1 MNFGNGALENESGRN
16 RNTAMTWN
24 PAHIRMLGFAACA
37 GVLFGCT
44 SAMPPLPQPTNP
56 QVTISGTSPDR
67 VKKALVTEMSK
78 RKFHLAKESGQT
90 ISFEQPASKA
100 ALESLSSRAVRGGN
114 PVERVTF
121 TIASEKDDVQVT
133 ADVVILRKL
142 AAMEGETEINQGSE
156 GQTVQAILDQ
166 LASQVGSPKATR
178 KEK

>member
-1 MNFGNGALENESGRN
+1 MIWKPAL
-16 RNTAMTWN
+16 
-24 PAHIRMLGFAACA
+24 IRMLGFAACA

-44 SAMPPLPQPTNP
+44 SAPPPLPQPTSP

-67 VKKALVTEMSK
+67 VKKALVAEMSK
-78 RKFHLAKESGQT
+78 HKFHVAKDGGQT

-100 ALESLSSRAVRGGN
+100 ALESLSSHAVRGGN

-121 TIASEKDDVQVT
+121 TIASAKDDIQVS

-156 GQTVQAILDQ
+156 GHNVQTILDQ
-166 LASQVGSPKATR
+166 IASQVGSPKPAK
-178 KEK
+178 KEN

>member
-1 MNFGNGALENESGRN
+1 
-16 RNTAMTWN
+16 MTWK
-24 PAHIRMLGFAACA
+24 PALIRMLGFAACA

-44 SAMPPLPQPTNP
+44 SAPPPLPQPTSP

-67 VKKALVTEMSK
+67 VKKALVAEMSK
-78 RKFHLAKESGQT
+78 HKFHVAKDGGQT

-100 ALESLSSRAVRGGN
+100 ALENLSSRAVRGGT

-121 TIASEKDDVQVT
+121 TIASEKDDIQVS

-156 GQTVQAILDQ
+156 GQSVQGILDQ
-166 LASQVGSPKATR
+166 IASQVGTPKPAK
-178 KEK
+178 KEN